1 MIVNTTRCRK
11 IAMGAA
17 YMGSYILKSSTRTM
31 PAANVGQ
38 TSVDETMF
46 VQTSSNISESYYFY
60 YAQC

>member
-1 MIVNTTRCRK
+1 
-11 IAMGAA
+11 MGAA